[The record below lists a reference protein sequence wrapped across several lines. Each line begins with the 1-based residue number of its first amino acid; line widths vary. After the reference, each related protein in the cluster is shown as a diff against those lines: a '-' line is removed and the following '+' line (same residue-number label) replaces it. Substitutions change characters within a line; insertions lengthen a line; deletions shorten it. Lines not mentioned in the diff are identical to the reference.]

1 MAFKYLRL
9 AAELQAAIS
18 EGTFADKL
26 PTEQTLCDAYQVSR
40 QTVRQ
45 ALEHLVE
52 LGLIENLCPV
62 PITSLTH
69 DTQKMGG
76 LAAQFL
82 WTRWRESPFSPLP
95 FRGSW
100 SRKQAADS
108 ITSQSRMLRSCFPLR
123 RML

>member
-52 LGLIENLCPV
+52 LGLVENLCPV

-82 WTRWRESPFSPLP
+82 LNQMAGKPVQSSSI
-95 FRGSW
+95 SW
-100 SRKQAADS
+100 KLVQKASS
-108 ITSQSRMLRSCFPLR
+108 
-123 RML
+123 

>member
-26 PTEQTLCDAYQVSR
+26 PTEQTLCDAYQVSH

-45 ALEHLVE
+45 ALEYLVE
-52 LGLIENLCPV
+52 LGLVENLCPV

-76 LAAQFL
+76 LAAQL
-82 WTRWRESPFSPLP
+82 LLDQMAGKPVQSSSI
-95 FRGSW
+95 SW
-100 SRKQAADS
+100 KLVQKASS
-108 ITSQSRMLRSCFPLR
+108 
-123 RML
+123 

>member
-52 LGLIENLCPV
+52 LGLVENLCPV

-69 DTQKMGG
+69 DTKDGRACRPASAGPDGG
-76 LAAQFL
+76 KARSVLFHFVEAGP
-82 WTRWRESPFSPLP
+82 ESKRL
-95 FRGSW
+95 
-100 SRKQAADS
+100 
-108 ITSQSRMLRSCFPLR
+108 IL
-123 RML
+123 